1 MIRTK
6 ETAGI
11 IFGDI
16 HKIIFDERLREA
28 YISTDKDVVFDYGNT
43 PKDERVEMR
52 LAWFTSGESFA
63 SQVERMK
70 NFMDM
75 LMTGEYGQKIAIV
88 THNGCFRTLECIY
101 NNMSF
106 EDAIRLKRTENGG
119 IKRLLITDDWD
130 QTQASFSS

>member
-1 MIRTK
+1 MGITAKGIEEAKATKEMIKNESFDAIFSSDMIRTK

-52 LAWFTSGESFA
+52 LA
-63 SQVERMK
+63 
-70 NFMDM
+70 
-75 LMTGEYGQKIAIV
+75 
-88 THNGCFRTLECIY
+88 
-101 NNMSF
+101 
-106 EDAIRLKRTENGG
+106 
-119 IKRLLITDDWD
+119 
-130 QTQASFSS
+130 